1 MRKKVATLVFVL
13 GAFFMN
19 GVHAQDLNPNYVKQ
33 SKRIVEERTRVME
46 LDEAQEK
53 KLVVAVN
60 EMLAGAQKITENHE
74 SGSKKFKEEIRPY
87 QKTFNQALV
96 ALSTVEQRKKWEAYK
111 KK

>member
-1 MRKKVATLVFVL
+1 MRKLVATLVFVL
-13 GAFFMN
+13 GVVFVN
-19 GVHAQDLNPNYVKQ
+19 GVHAQDLKPNYVKQ

-53 KLVVAVN
+53 KLVIATN
-60 EMLAGAQKITENHE
+60 EMLAGAQKVAEKHE
-74 SGSKKFKEEIRPY
+74 PGSKKFKEEIRPY